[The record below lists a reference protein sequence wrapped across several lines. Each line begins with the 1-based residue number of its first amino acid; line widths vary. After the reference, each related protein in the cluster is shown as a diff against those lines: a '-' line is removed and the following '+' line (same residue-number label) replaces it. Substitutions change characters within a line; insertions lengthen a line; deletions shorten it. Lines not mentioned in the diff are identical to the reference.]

1 MANRLAGSTSPYL
14 RQHADNPIDWQPW
27 SPAAF
32 AEARHREVP
41 VLLSVGY
48 AACHWCHVMAH
59 ESFADPEVAAYVNEH
74 FVSIKVD
81 REERPDVD
89 AVYMEATQAMTGHGG
104 WPMTCFLTADGDPF
118 HCGTYYPARPHG
130 GMPSFTQLLGAVVR
144 AWTSEGERVRD
155 AARGITQRLSA
166 VTRSLPA
173 AEVDDDTLAGA
184 VVALTGDFDE
194 EHGGFGDAPKFPP
207 SAVLEFLLRHHERT
221 GDPDALAMTEITAE
235 AMARG
240 GLFDQ
245 LAGGFARYSTDATWT
260 VPHFEKMLYDNAQLL
275 RVYAHLARLTGSGA
289 AARVTDMTAAFL
301 LRDLRTGD
309 GGFAS
314 ALDADAD
321 GEEGTTYVWSP
332 AELVEVLGA
341 DDGAWAA
348 ELLGVT
354 AEGTFEHGRST
365 LRLPADPD
373 DPGRWQAVRKS
384 LLAARGRRPQP
395 ERDDKVVAAW
405 NAMTVTA
412 LVEAS
417 AALGRS
423 EWLAA
428 ARRAAALLLRVHVVD
443 GRLRRTSRDGEVGDA
458 PAVLEDHGALAEAL
472 LALHQATGEARW
484 LDEARVLLETTLAH
498 FAETDDD
505 GAPTGRFWDTADD
518 AESLVTRPREVT
530 DGATP
535 CGSSLL
541 AGALLTASVLVEP
554 EASARY
560 RELADAAVA
569 SVGGLLARH
578 ARFAGSWLGV
588 ADTAA
593 AGPLQV
599 AVVSADD
606 TEGRAGRERLAET
619 ARRHAPGG
627 AVVVAGE
634 PDADGVP
641 LLADRPLVDGAPA
654 AYVCRGFVCDRP
666 RTDTDDLAAAL
677 AR

>member
-27 SPAAF
+27 SSGAF
-32 AEARHREVP
+32 AEARRREVP

-59 ESFADPEVAAYVNEH
+59 ESFSDPEVAAYVNAH
-74 FVSIKVD
+74 FVAIKVD

-89 AVYMEATQAMTGHGG
+89 AVYMEATQAMTGQGG
-104 WPMTCFLTADGDPF
+104 WPMTCFLTPDGDPF
-118 HCGTYYPARPHG
+118 HCGTYYPASPHR

-144 AWTSEGERVRD
+144 AWSDEGERVRD
-155 AARGITQRLSA
+155 AARAITARLAS
-166 VTRSLPA
+166 VSRSLPPA
-173 AEVDDDTLAGA
+173 GVDADTLAEA

-194 EHGGFGDAPKFPP
+194 QHGGFGGAPKFPP

-221 GDPDALAMTEITAE
+221 GSSDALAMTDITAE

-245 LAGGFARYSTDATWT
+245 LAGGFARYSVDATWT

-275 RVYAHLARLTGSGA
+275 RVYAHLARLTGSPS

-301 LRDLRTGD
+301 LRDLRTAQ

-314 ALDADAD
+314 ALDADAA
-321 GEEGTTYVWSP
+321 GEEGSTYVWSP

-341 DDGAWAA
+341 EDGAWAA

-354 AEGTFEHGRST
+354 AGGTFEHGRST
-365 LRLPADPD
+365 LRMPVDPD
-373 DPGRWQAVRKS
+373 DPARWQTVRRA
-384 LLAARGRRPQP
+384 LLAARAGRPQP
-395 ERDDKVVAAW
+395 ERDDKVVAGW
-405 NAMTVTA
+405 NALAVTA

-428 ARRAAALLLRVHVVD
+428 ARRAVALLLRTHVVD
-443 GRLRRTSRDGEVGDA
+443 GRLRRTSREGEVGDA
-458 PAVLEDHGALAEAL
+458 PAVLEDHAALVEAL

-484 LDEARVLLETTLAH
+484 LSEARSLLGTTLEH
-498 FAETDDD
+498 FAEVGED
-505 GAPTGRFWDTADD
+505 GAYTGRFWDTADD
-518 AESLVTRPREVT
+518 AEALVTRPREIT

-541 AGALLTASVLVEP
+541 AGALLTASLLVEP
-554 EASARY
+554 EASAPY
-560 RELADAAVA
+560 RELADAAVDA
-569 SVGGLLARH
+569 VGTLLSRH
-578 ARFAGSWLGV
+578 SRFAGSWLGV
-588 ADTAA
+588 AEAA
-593 AGPLQV
+593 AHGPLQV
-599 AVVSADD
+599 AVVAADAP
-606 TEGRAGRERLAET
+606 GCVRLADT

-627 AVVVAGE
+627 SVVVAGE
-634 PDADGVP
+634 PDAAGVP
-641 LLADRPLVDGAPA
+641 LLADRPLVDGEPA

-666 RTDTDDLAAAL
+666 RTAADDLAAAL
-677 AR
+677 SR